1 MKKLITLA
9 LVCLGL
15 VSAHAG
21 DSQNESIIGINKK
34 KGMISNGVY
43 LHLGLGFPSISNFGT
58 QSLGIQPTFEFGNQW
73 MFYKNDNFGIG
84 MNVSWLTI
92 GGSSKAESGYRVSS
106 FHLGL
111 LKFGPM
117 ASFSPVDN
125 IAIDAYFNF
134 SPTMYFGAYSYEYAT
149 VNNAFIMYGLAL
161 APGAK
166 FRYKKL
172 AVGFEVQLGR
182 QTYVNSDLEDDDD
195 LANFKVSYVNPR
207 LLVGFKF

>member
-1 MKKLITLA
+1 MRKLITLA
-9 LVCLGL
+9 LVCIGL

-21 DSQNESIIGINKK
+21 DNQNESIIGINKK
-34 KGMISNGVY
+34 KGMISNGLY
-43 LHLGLGFPSISNFGT
+43 LHLGLGFPSITGPT
-58 QSLGIQPTFEFGNQW
+58 SLGIQPTFELGSQW
-73 MFYKNDNFGIG
+73 MFYKNDNFGVG
-84 MNVSWLTI
+84 MNVSWFTI
-92 GGSSKAESGYRVSS
+92 GGSSKANPGYRISS

-125 IAIDAYFNF
+125 IAIDAYFNL
-134 SPTMYFGAYSYEYAT
+134 SPTMYLGASSYEYES
-149 VNNAFIMYGLAL
+149 VSNAYIMYGIAF
-161 APGAK
+161 APGVK

-172 AVGFEVQLGR
+172 AVGFELQLGN

-207 LLVGFKF
+207 LLLGFKF